1 MISNMAPRQW
11 RDLAPSE
18 RHPYISRLVT
28 TVSNPSTSGAQGTM
42 HPEQPNSDFRSPLL
56 YQGVALEST
65 NRCVLELGFQ
75 WLGTLLTWL
84 ILLFLSSS

>member
-1 MISNMAPRQW
+1 
-11 RDLAPSE
+11 
-18 RHPYISRLVT
+18 
-28 TVSNPSTSGAQGTM
+28 M

-65 NRCVLELGFQ
+65 NRCVLGLGFQ
-75 WLGTLLTWL
+75 CLGTLLTWL